1 MRVEPD
7 AYYVR
12 VVTAHR
18 GGEFTY
24 GGEMRFASLES
35 AMATAR
41 RLQAE
46 FDADG
51 EPRRVYLV
59 DSAGVAFAAAEA
71 RVPERTW

>member
-7 AYYVR
+7 AYYIR

-18 GGEFTY
+18 GGTFTY
-24 GGEMRFASLES
+24 GGEMRFATLES

-46 FDADG
+46 FDADC

-59 DSAGVAFAAAEA
+59 DSAGVAFAAAGA
-71 RVPERTW
+71 LVAGR